1 MTVRSSTLAAV
12 TEALTGVTEV
22 EPASTPRPLKSEQ
35 LDASSE
41 IIEVAPSILRLQLQI
56 EFTGLGHVN
65 TYALEDERGFA
76 IVDPGLPG
84 EVSYKLLQERLSAA
98 EIPLRRIHTVI
109 VTHSH
114 PDHFGGAGLLAEE
127 SGAQVMASTFFRTW
141 WDPAESDAELEE
153 AGALD
158 QDDGVQRINGLP
170 TPFGRPTPWGGRTE
184 QLPPERLAEIERNAN
199 DARRWFL
206 VPHVS
211 MRVADADHVR
221 LAGRD
226 WVGLFTPG
234 HTNDHLC
241 LYDQESGVLLSG
253 DHVLPTITPH
263 ISGMIADD
271 PLSLYVESL
280 DRVAA
285 LPDLQIVLPAHGHPF
300 TDLPKRVDEIKEHH
314 EGRLDRL
321 RELSDDAGWA
331 SVQQLSQRLFAERNW
346 GSMAESETYAHLE
359 HMRLAGR
366 AERREQGG
374 LLEYRV
380 A

>member
-1 MTVRSSTLAAV
+1 MPDART
-12 TEALTGVTEV
+12 
-22 EPASTPRPLKSEQ
+22 ASTPRHHDHEGHSAKPPKSEQ
-35 LDASSE
+35 LDASPE
-41 IIEVAPSILRLQLQI
+41 IVEVAPSILRMQLQI

-65 TYALEDERGFA
+65 TYALEDKNGFA

-84 EVSYKLLQERLSAA
+84 EASYKLLLERLAAA
-98 EIPLRRIHTVI
+98 EIPIHRVHTVI

-114 PDHFGGAGLLAEE
+114 PDHFGGAGLLAEQ
-127 SGAQVMASTFFRTW
+127 SGAQVMASSFFRTW
-141 WDPAESDAELEE
+141 WDPNDTDDELEE
-153 AGALD
+153 APPGARVID
-158 QDDGVQRINGLP
+158 DIDDGVQRINGLP

-184 QLPPERLAEIERNAN
+184 QLPAERLAEIERNAS
-199 DARRWFL
+199 DAARWFR
-206 VPHVS
+206 VPKVTY
-211 MRVADADHVR
+211 RVADADRVR
-221 LAGRD
+221 LAGRE

-241 LYDQESGVLLSG
+241 LFDQEEGVLLSG

-263 ISGMIADD
+263 ISGMIHDD

-285 LPDLQIVLPAHGHPF
+285 LPDLKIVLPAHGQTF

-314 EGRLDRL
+314 EGRLERL
-321 RELSDDAGWA
+321 HEISDEAGWA
-331 SVQQLSQRLFAERNW
+331 SVQQLSRTLFAERNW

-359 HMRLAGR
+359 HMRLAGQ

-374 LLEYRV
+374 SLEYRIS
-380 A
+380 

>member
-1 MTVRSSTLAAV
+1 VPDART
-12 TEALTGVTEV
+12 
-22 EPASTPRPLKSEQ
+22 ASTPRPQHTGHQKSEQ
-35 LDASSE
+35 LDASPE
-41 IIEVAPSILRLQLQI
+41 IVEVAPSILRMQLQI

-65 TYALEDERGFA
+65 TYALEDDRGFA

-84 EVSYKLLQERLSAA
+84 EASWKLLQERLAAA
-98 EIPLRRIHTVI
+98 EIPIRRVHTVI

-141 WDPAESDAELEE
+141 WDPAETDEELEE
-153 AGALD
+153 AEALD
-158 QDDGVQRINGLP
+158 RDDGVQRINGLP

-199 DARRWFL
+199 DAHRWFR
-206 VPHVS
+206 VPQVS
-211 MRVADADHVR
+211 VRVDDADRVT
-221 LAGRD
+221 LAGRE

-241 LYDQESGVLLSG
+241 LYDQEAGVLLSG

-263 ISGMIADD
+263 ISGMIHDD
-271 PLSLYVESL
+271 PLTRYVESL

-285 LPDLQIVLPAHGHPF
+285 LPDLKIVLPAHGHTF
-300 TDLPKRVDEIKEHH
+300 TDLPTRVDEIKQHH
-314 EGRLDRL
+314 EGRLQHL
-321 RELSDDAGWA
+321 REISDATGWA
-331 SVQQLSQRLFAERNW
+331 SVQELSRRLFAERNW

-359 HMRLAGR
+359 HLRLAGG
-366 AERREQGG
+366 AERREQAGV
-374 LLEYRV
+374 LEYRI

>member
-1 MTVRSSTLAAV
+1 V
-12 TEALTGVTEV
+12 TEART
-22 EPASTPRPLKSEQ
+22 ARSPRPQEPKRLKSEQ
-35 LDASSE
+35 LDASPD
-41 IIEVAPSILRLQLQI
+41 IVEVAPSILRLQLQI

-65 TYALEDERGFA
+65 TYALEDANGFA

-84 EVSYKLLQERLSAA
+84 EASWKLLRERLDAA
-98 EIPLRRIHTVI
+98 DIPLRRVHTVI

-141 WDPAESDAELEE
+141 WDPAETDEELEE
-153 AGALD
+153 AGDDADDL
-158 QDDGVQRINGLP
+158 DDGVQRINGLP

-184 QLPPERLAEIERNAN
+184 QLPPERLAEIERNAS
-199 DARRWFL
+199 DAQRWFR
-206 VPHVS
+206 VPQVS
-211 MRVADADHVR
+211 MRVDDADHVR

-241 LYDQESGVLLSG
+241 LYDQEQGVLLSG

-263 ISGMIADD
+263 ISGMIHDD

-285 LPDLQIVLPAHGHPF
+285 LPDLQIVLPAHGHTF
-300 TDLPKRVDEIKEHH
+300 TDLPKRVDEIKAHH
-314 EGRLDRL
+314 EGRLERL
-321 RELSDDAGWA
+321 RELSDASGWA
-331 SVQQLSQRLFAERNW
+331 SVQQLSQQLFAERNW

-359 HMRLAGR
+359 HLRLAGN